1 MTQLLH
7 KLTID
12 SPTDKIIWVVL
23 LCLTAFSM
31 INFIINISDPADYD
45 ESDDSEDKVT
55 FKSIIISLIIFIV
68 FAIGFG
74 TFTSHKNNKSETAIN
89 NKEYTLKINGGI
101 LDLTSQ
107 SPYLKSKQFKIIYQD
122 DSKIQ
127 VEYDED
133 YYDIDKTK
141 EVIHDWFIVS
151 INN

>member
-1 MTQLLH
+1 MTQLLN

-12 SPTDKIIWVVL
+12 SPTDKIIWVIL

-31 INFIINISDPADYD
+31 INFMINISGPADYD
-45 ESDDSEDKVT
+45 GSDDSEDKVT
-55 FKSIIISLIIFIV
+55 FKSIIISLVIFIV

-74 TFTSHKNNKSETAIN
+74 TFTSHKNNKFETAIN
-89 NKEYTLKINGGI
+89 NKEYTLKIDGGI

-127 VEYDED
+127 IEYNDE
-133 YYDIDKTK
+133 YYDINKTK
-141 EVIHDWFIVS
+141 EKIDAS
-151 INN
+151 N

>member
-31 INFIINISDPADYD
+31 INFIINISGPADYD

-55 FKSIIISLIIFIV
+55 FKSIIISLVIFIV

-74 TFTSHKNNKSETAIN
+74 TFTSYKNNKSETAIN

-127 VEYDED
+127 VEYNDE
-133 YYDIDKTK
+133 YYDIDKLK
-141 EVIHDWFIVS
+141 EQIDAT
-151 INN
+151 N

>member
-23 LCLTAFSM
+23 LFLTAFSM
-31 INFIINISDPADYD
+31 INFIINISGPADYNK
-45 ESDDSEDKVT
+45 SDDSEDKVT

-107 SPYLKSKQFKIIYQD
+107 SPYIKSKQFKIIYQD

-141 EVIHDWFIVS
+141 EVIHD
-151 INN
+151 

>member
-1 MTQLLH
+1 MTQLLN

-12 SPTDKIIWVVL
+12 SPTDKIIWVIL

-31 INFIINISDPADYD
+31 INFMINVSDPADYD
-45 ESDDSEDKVT
+45 GSDDSEDKVT
-55 FKSIIISLIIFIV
+55 FKSIIISLVIFIV

-89 NKEYTLKINGGI
+89 NKEYTLKIDGGI

-127 VEYDED
+127 IEYNDE

-141 EVIHDWFIVS
+141 EKIDAS
-151 INN
+151 N

>member
-1 MTQLLH
+1 MTDLLN
-7 KLTID
+7 KLTTD

-31 INFIINISDPADYD
+31 INFIININGPADYD

-55 FKSIIISLIIFIV
+55 FKSIIISLVIFIL

-74 TFTSHKNNKSETAIN
+74 KFTLYKNNKSETAIN

-107 SPYLKSKQFKIIYQD
+107 SPYLESKQFKIIYQD

-127 VEYDED
+127 VEYDEH

-141 EVIHDWFIVS
+141 EVIHD
-151 INN
+151 

>member
-1 MTQLLH
+1 MTDLLN
-7 KLTID
+7 KLTTD

-31 INFIINISDPADYD
+31 INFIININGPADYD

-55 FKSIIISLIIFIV
+55 FKSIIISLVIFIL

-74 TFTSHKNNKSETAIN
+74 KFTLYKNNKSETAIN

-107 SPYLKSKQFKIIYQD
+107 SPYLESKQFKIIYQD

-127 VEYDED
+127 VEYNGE
-133 YYDIDKTK
+133 YYDIDKSK
-141 EVIHDWFIVS
+141 EK
-151 INN
+151 INDTN

>member
-12 SPTDKIIWVVL
+12 SPTDKIVWVIL

-31 INFIINISDPADYD
+31 INFIINISGPADYD
-45 ESDDSEDKVT
+45 ESDDTENEVT
-55 FKSIIISLIIFIV
+55 FKSIIISLVIFIV

-74 TFTSHKNNKSETAIN
+74 TFTSHKNDKFETAIN

-107 SPYLKSKQFKIIYQD
+107 SPYLESKQFKIIYQD

-127 VEYDED
+127 VEYDEH
-133 YYDIDKTK
+133 YYDIDKSK
-141 EVIHDWFIVS
+141 EVIHD
-151 INN
+151 

>member
-1 MTQLLH
+1 MNELLH

-12 SPTDKIIWVVL
+12 SPTDKIVWVIL

-31 INFIINISDPADYD
+31 INFMINISDPADYD

-55 FKSIIISLIIFIV
+55 FKSIIISLVIFIV

-74 TFTSHKNNKSETAIN
+74 TFTSYKNNKTETAIN
-89 NKEYTLKINGGI
+89 NKEYTLKIDGGI
-101 LDLTSQ
+101 LELTSQ

-127 VEYDED
+127 IEYNDE

-141 EVIHDWFIVS
+141 EKIDAS
-151 INN
+151 N

>member
-12 SPTDKIIWVVL
+12 SPTDKIVWVIL

-31 INFIINISDPADYD
+31 LNFIINVSGPADYD
-45 ESDDSEDKVT
+45 ESNDSEDKVT
-55 FKSIIISLIIFIV
+55 FKSIIISLVIFIA

-74 TFTSHKNNKSETAIN
+74 TFTSYKNNKSESAIA

-107 SPYLKSKQFKIIYQD
+107 SPYLESKQFKIIYQD

-127 VEYDED
+127 VEYNDR

-141 EVIHDWFIVS
+141 EVSHD
-151 INN
+151 

>member
-1 MTQLLH
+1 MNELLH

-12 SPTDKIIWVVL
+12 SPTDKIVWVIL

-31 INFIINISDPADYD
+31 LNFIINISGPADYD

-55 FKSIIISLIIFIV
+55 FKSIIISLVIFIV

-74 TFTSHKNNKSETAIN
+74 TFTSYKNNKPKTAIN

-107 SPYLKSKQFKIIYQD
+107 SPYLESKQLKIIYQD

-127 VEYDED
+127 VEYYDR

-141 EVIHDWFIVS
+141 ELIHDWFI
-151 INN
+151 I

>member
-12 SPTDKIIWVVL
+12 SPTDKIVWVIL

-31 INFIINISDPADYD
+31 INFIITISDPADYD

-55 FKSIIISLIIFIV
+55 FKSIIISLVIFIV

-74 TFTSHKNNKSETAIN
+74 TFTSYKNNKSETAIN

-141 EVIHDWFIVS
+141 EVIHD
-151 INN
+151 

>member
-31 INFIINISDPADYD
+31 INFIINISGPADYE

-68 FAIGFG
+68 FAIGFS

-89 NKEYTLKINGGI
+89 NKEYTLKINGRI

-127 VEYDED
+127 VEYDEN

-141 EVIHDWFIVS
+141 EVIHD
-151 INN
+151 

>member
-12 SPTDKIIWVVL
+12 SPTDKIVWVIL

-31 INFIINISDPADYD
+31 LNFIINISGPADYD

-55 FKSIIISLIIFIV
+55 FKSIIISLVIFIV

-74 TFTSHKNNKSETAIN
+74 TFTSYKNNKSETAIN
-89 NKEYTLKINGGI
+89 NKEYTLKINDRI

-107 SPYLKSKQFKIIYQD
+107 SPHLESKQFKIIYQD
-122 DSKIQ
+122 NSKIQ
-127 VEYDED
+127 VEYDEH
-133 YYDIDKTK
+133 YYDIDKSK
-141 EVIHDWFIVS
+141 EVNHD
-151 INN
+151 

>member
-31 INFIINISDPADYD
+31 INFIINISGPADYN

-107 SPYLKSKQFKIIYQD
+107 SPYIKSKQFKIIYQD

-141 EVIHDWFIVS
+141 EVIHD
-151 INN
+151 

>member
-1 MTQLLH
+1 MTQLLN

-12 SPTDKIIWVVL
+12 SPTDKIIWVIL

-31 INFIINISDPADYD
+31 INFMINISGPADYD
-45 ESDDSEDKVT
+45 GSDDSEDKLT
-55 FKSIIISLIIFIV
+55 FKSIIISLVIFIV
-68 FAIGFG
+68 FAIGFS

-89 NKEYTLKINGGI
+89 NKEYTLKIDGGI

-127 VEYDED
+127 VEYNDE
-133 YYDIDKTK
+133 YYDIDKSK
-141 EVIHDWFIVS
+141 EVIHD
-151 INN
+151 

>member
-1 MTQLLH
+1 MTQLLN

-12 SPTDKIIWVVL
+12 SPTDKIIWVIL

-31 INFIINISDPADYD
+31 INFMINISGPADYD
-45 ESDDSEDKVT
+45 GSDDSEDKVT
-55 FKSIIISLIIFIV
+55 FKSIIISLVIFIV

-74 TFTSHKNNKSETAIN
+74 TFTSYKNNKSETAIN

-127 VEYDED
+127 VEYNDE
-133 YYDIDKTK
+133 YYDIDKSK
-141 EVIHDWFIVS
+141 EVIHD
-151 INN
+151 

>member
-12 SPTDKIIWVVL
+12 SPTDKIVWVIL

-31 INFIINISDPADYD
+31 LNFIINISGPADYD

-55 FKSIIISLIIFIV
+55 FKSIIISLVIFIV

-74 TFTSHKNNKSETAIN
+74 TFTSYKNNKSETAIN

-107 SPYLKSKQFKIIYQD
+107 SPHLESNQFKIIYQD

-127 VEYDED
+127 VEYDEH
-133 YYDIDKTK
+133 YYNIDKSK
-141 EVIHDWFIVS
+141 EVIHD
-151 INN
+151 

>member
-31 INFIINISDPADYD
+31 INLIINISGPADYD

-55 FKSIIISLIIFIV
+55 FKSIIISLVIFIV

-74 TFTSHKNNKSETAIN
+74 TFTSYKNNKSETAIN
-89 NKEYTLKINGGI
+89 NKEYTLKVDGGI
-101 LDLTSQ
+101 LELTSQ
-107 SPYLKSKQFKIIYQD
+107 SPYIESKQFKIIYQD
-122 DSKIQ
+122 ESKIQ
-127 VEYDED
+127 IEHCDK

-141 EVIHDWFIVS
+141 EVIHD
-151 INN
+151 

>member
-12 SPTDKIIWVVL
+12 SPTDKIVWVVL

-31 INFIINISDPADYD
+31 LNFIINISGPADYD

-55 FKSIIISLIIFIV
+55 FKSIIISLVIFIV

-74 TFTSHKNNKSETAIN
+74 TFTSYKNNKYETAIN

-107 SPYLKSKQFKIIYQD
+107 SPYLESKQFKIIYQD
-122 DSKIQ
+122 ESKIQ
-127 VEYDED
+127 VEYDEH
-133 YYDIDKTK
+133 YYDIDKSK
-141 EVIHDWFIVS
+141 EVNHD
-151 INN
+151 